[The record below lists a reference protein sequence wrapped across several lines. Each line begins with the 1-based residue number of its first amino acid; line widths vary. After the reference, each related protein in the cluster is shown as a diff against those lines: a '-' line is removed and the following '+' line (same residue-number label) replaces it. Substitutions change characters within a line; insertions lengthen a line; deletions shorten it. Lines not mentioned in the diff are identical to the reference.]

1 MSFNYSALSNDC
13 TEEHIKSVH
22 DPKAF
27 PVKAFPDFVEKFME
41 EVSKATA
48 VPIDFVGVSILTVAS
63 ALIGNKRKLE
73 LKTGY
78 EVLPTL
84 FTCMVGAPG
93 VGKTPALS
101 LASKVIKHLESQEAQ
116 AYENQL
122 ENYKLEMINYE
133 MELEK
138 WKANKKKR
146 KAEDKPIEPKEPRFR
161 QIKTTDITIEALVEL
176 LEVNPILVVKDEF
189 SGFIYSM
196 DQYKGSGKGSE
207 TENWLEIYN
216 GEPLTIN
223 RKGRRVNRVEN
234 PFASVIGGT
243 QPDKLEKIFNTDIK
257 DGFVDRILFSFPDGV
272 STQAEKEALNFVIDS
287 ETIETYVEQFSRLFY
302 LPGEAK
308 NPTVLKMTERA
319 DILYKEYLSAMIDQ
333 FASPEMN
340 EDVRGVKSKFKT
352 YFGRL
357 ILIMHFIH
365 KLGGKY
371 EQGDEVDYAAVHNAY
386 ELIQYFIAHA
396 ERIYQRISGS
406 SEEKFV
412 HKVVDWIRK
421 HGKGG
426 KASASDLVT
435 GIRAIKN
442 SQEANRVM
450 QLIHQYGYGVV
461 IADKA
466 RNGRTVYYITLAKS
480 KG

>member
-1 MSFNYSALSNDC
+1 MSPNYTALSNDC

-41 EVSKATA
+41 EVSNATA

-63 ALIGNKRKLE
+63 SLIGNKRKLE
-73 LKTGY
+73 LKPEYT
-78 EVLPTL
+78 VSPTI
-84 FTCMVGAPG
+84 FACMVGAPG

-101 LASKVIKHLESQEAQ
+101 LASSVIEHIESLEAQ
-116 AYENQL
+116 NYEDRL

-133 MELEK
+133 LELEK
-138 WKANKKKR
+138 WKKTKKR

-161 QIKTTDITIEALVEL
+161 QIKTTDITIEALIEL
-176 LEVNPILVVKDEF
+176 LEVAPILVVKDEF

-207 TENWLEIYN
+207 KESWLELFN
-216 GEPLTIN
+216 GKGISIN
-223 RKGRRVNRVEN
+223 RKGRKMNRVEN
-234 PFASVIGGT
+234 PFVSVIGGT

-257 DGFVDRILFSFPDGV
+257 DGFIDRILFSFPDGV
-272 STQAEKEALNFVIDS
+272 SIQAKKKALDCGIDP
-287 ETIETYVEQFSRLFY
+287 ETKQTYIEQFTRLFY
-302 LPGEAK
+302 MPGEAN
-308 NPTVLKMTERA
+308 NPTVLKMTEKA
-319 DILYKEYLSAMIDQ
+319 DTLYKAYSCEMIDK
-333 FASPEMN
+333 FDSPGMN
-340 EDVRGVKSKFKT
+340 EDVKAAYSKFKT
-352 YFGRL
+352 YFERF

-365 KLGGKY
+365 QLEGKH
-371 EQGDEVDYAAVHNAY
+371 EQGEEVDYAAVHNAY
-386 ELIQYFIAHA
+386 SLIEYFIAHA

-450 QLIHQYGYGVV
+450 HLIHQYGYGVV
-461 IADKA
+461 IPDKA